1 MGRTFVIG
9 TNATGDGF
17 TVTGVTPNLVGAFNN
32 NAPIGFG
39 APSAGFELPGASIKG
54 FEA

>member
-17 TVTGVTPNLVGAFNN
+17 TVSNVIQNLAGAFNN
-32 NAPIGFG
+32 NAVVGFG
-39 APSAGFELPGASIKG
+39 APSVGFELPGSSIKG